1 MFKLK
6 KIAGVMSAV
15 AVTSVLTATSAF
27 ADVDTQAITD
37 TVADVTSVGA
47 AVMGVLVAVAA
58 VKYVRRA
65 L

>member
-1 MFKLK
+1 MRLVFANFLK
-6 KIAGVMSAV
+6 TLFAV
-15 AVTSVLTATSAF
+15 SISSAF
-27 ADVDTQAITD
+27 AVTDVAAID
-37 TVADVTSVGA
+37 ATVEDVAAVGA

>member
-1 MFKLK
+1 MLKNLKPKLAAAAALGAAS
-6 KIAGVMSAV
+6 IG
-15 AVTSVLTATSAF
+15 SAF
-27 ADVDTQAITD
+27 AAVDTQAITD
-37 TVADVTSVGA
+37 TVTDVTSVGA